1 MNNVIGLSGT
11 MKKNNLITGYLFL
24 APWIVYFAVFLIY
37 PFFLSFESSFL
48 SVNILMPE
56 NTKFIGLTNWI
67 TVVTDFLFWKSLFNV
82 VFNQVIFVSLSFV
95 IGLGLALLL
104 NEIKF
109 LSSLFR
115 TIMFIPVV
123 TSITVAMIIFDFVS
137 GPSGPIQNTM
147 VSSNLLSEPVFWKFE
162 EWLPMPIIAVFSA
175 WKWFGVQ
182 MIIFLGGIASID
194 KSLFEAADIDGAS
207 WWRKTKK
214 ITLPMIMPQIIFVM
228 TMNIINGL
236 QMFIE
241 VFMNFDLNGGPY
253 QSALTPVLYLYQ
265 TGFEQMKMGEASTI
279 GLMLACVIYL
289 LTMMQLKITS
299 KED

>member
-1 MNNVIGLSGT
+1 
-11 MKKNNLITGYLFL
+11 MKRNNLIMGYVFL
-24 APWIVYFAVFLIY
+24 APWIIYFSIFLVY

-48 SVNILMPE
+48 DLNILMPE
-56 NTKFIGLTNWI
+56 NTRFVGLANWL
-67 TVVTDFLFWKSLFNV
+67 TVVSDWLFWKSLFNV
-82 VFNQVIFVSLSFV
+82 LFNQIIFVFLSFT
-95 IGLGLALLL
+95 IGLGLSLLL

-109 LSSLFR
+109 MASFFR
-115 TIMFIPVV
+115 TIMFVPVI
-123 TSITVAMIIFDFVS
+123 TSITVAMVIFDFIA
-137 GPSGPIQNTM
+137 GPSGPLQSAM
-147 VSSNLLSEPVFWKFE
+147 VNGNVIAEPVFWKFE
-162 EWLPMPIIAVFSA
+162 EWLPMPVIAVFSA

-194 KSLFEAADIDGAS
+194 RSLFEAADIDGAS
-207 WWRKTKK
+207 WWRKTRR

-241 VFMNFDLNGGPY
+241 VFMNFDLSGGPY

-279 GLMLACVIYL
+279 GLMLAAVIYL

-299 KED
+299 KDD

>member
-1 MNNVIGLSGT
+1 M
-11 MKKNNLITGYLFL
+11 GYVFL
-24 APWIVYFAVFLIY
+24 APWIIYFTVFLMY

-48 SVNILMPE
+48 NVNILLPE
-56 NTKFIGLTNWI
+56 NTKFVGLANWI
-67 TVVTDFLFWKSLFNV
+67 SVVTDTLFWKSLFNV
-82 VFNQVIFVSLSFV
+82 LFNQVIFVFLSFI

-109 LSSLFR
+109 MASFFR
-115 TIMFIPVV
+115 TIMFIPVI
-123 TSITVAMIIFDFVS
+123 TSITVAMVIFDFVS
-137 GPSGPIQNTM
+137 GPSGPVQSAM
-147 VSSNLLSEPVFWKFE
+147 VESSMLSEPVFWKFE
-162 EWLPMPIIAVFSA
+162 QWLPMPVIAVFSA

-194 KSLFEAADIDGAS
+194 RSLFEAADIDGAS
-207 WWRKTKK
+207 WWRKTSK
-214 ITLPMIMPQIIFVM
+214 ITLPMIMPQVIFVM

-241 VFMNFDLNGGPY
+241 VFMNFDLSGGPY

-279 GLMLACVIYL
+279 GLMLAAVIYL

>member
-1 MNNVIGLSGT
+1 

-24 APWIVYFAVFLIY
+24 APWVVYFAVFLIY

-147 VSSNLLSEPVFWKFE
+147 VSSSLLSEPVFWKFE